1 VLLVLGCS
9 NGKLSVATETLPGSG
24 RPVPVLQEVAWS
36 FRSLP
41 VDVSVVDPTT
51 FCAAAPIGFTAT
63 VNQGYALYAFESD
76 KHSGQ
81 VTKFI
86 TNNQVGNVMACLGAG
101 VTADGIRSQPWYA
114 RLSMVSGEHFEG
126 LGQCVVVYSGSP
138 EVGTSQLTC
147 FLKLTILPAGYKS
160 GVLVANTLSLSAYP
174 RGYNASSLATLR
186 AFRP

>member
-1 VLLVLGCS
+1 M
-9 NGKLSVATETLPGSG
+9 
-24 RPVPVLQEVAWS
+24 LQEVAWN

-41 VDVSVVDPTT
+41 VDVSVVDPTA

-63 VNQGYALYAFESD
+63 IKQGYALYAYESD

-86 TNNQVGNVMACLGAG
+86 TNHRVGSVMACLGAV
-101 VTADGIRSQPWYA
+101 VTAAGVGSQPFYA

-126 LGQCVVVYSGSP
+126 LGQCIVVYSSSP
-138 EVGTSQLTC
+138 EAGTSQLTC
-147 FLKLTILPAGYKS
+147 FLKLTIVPAGYKTAI
-160 GVLVANTLSLSAYP
+160 LVANTLSLSTYP